1 MSVVLSID
9 EVGPCR
15 KQLKIEVPAPAVE
28 AETRRVVEEFR
39 RKTRLPGF
47 RKGKVPRDLVE
58 QRFQSD
64 IEQEVIDRLVPR
76 YWRQAE
82 AEKELDPLMPPSL
95 EDVDLQPGAEL
106 TFVASVET
114 RPEIEVGDLE
124 SFELPEVEVTPTAE
138 EINAALDDLRR
149 NLAEWVAVERPAAR
163 GDLVV
168 GELAPQDGDS
178 EAKPEEKTISFEVGD
193 PQVWEEV
200 SLEATGKTA
209 GQATNVVRRQGEGDD
224 AVEQRFRLR
233 ITEVKERDLPPA
245 DDAFAARVGEFSD
258 LAALEEA
265 LGKRLEQEKQQER
278 RQQRERS
285 LTDQLRER
293 HPLSLP
299 RGVVDHEI
307 EAMLRDYASG
317 LAMRGVDLEKTQ
329 LDWREMGEKVRPQ
342 AENHVHSRLILDA
355 VAQNLA
361 LEVTEAEFE
370 QTLANLAR
378 AEGKTTVAVRQ
389 ALDRAGRLGPL
400 RAQLRREK
408 TMRNLMGDS
417 LELETTEADATVEET
432 EQDDRD

>member
-47 RKGKVPRDLVE
+47 RKGKVPRELVE

-64 IEQEVIDRLVPR
+64 IRQEVIDRLVPR

-114 RPEIEVGDLE
+114 RPLIEVGDLE
-124 SFELPEVEVTPTAE
+124 NFELPEVEITPTAE
-138 EINAALDDLRR
+138 EIDAALDDLRR
-149 NLAEWVAVERPAAR
+149 NLAEWVAVGRAAAR

-168 GELAPQDGDS
+168 GELTLEPGDS

-193 PQVWEEV
+193 PQVWEEL

-209 GQATNVVRRQGEGDD
+209 GQTTIVVRREGEGEE

-233 ITEVKERDLPPA
+233 ITEVKERELPPA

-258 LAALEEA
+258 LAALEES
-265 LGKRLEQEKQQER
+265 LGKRLEQEKRRER

-285 LTDQLRER
+285 LTDQLREP
-293 HPLSLP
+293 HPLKLP
-299 RGVVDHEI
+299 RGVVDSEI

-355 VAQNLA
+355 VAEKLA

-408 TMRNLMGDS
+408 TMRHLMGDS
-417 LELETTEADATVEET
+417 VEET

>member
-15 KQLKIEVPAPAVE
+15 QQLKIEVPAPAVE

-47 RKGKVPRDLVE
+47 RKGKVPRELVE

-114 RPEIEVGDLE
+114 RPQIEVGDLE
-124 SFELPEVEVTPTAE
+124 NFKLPEVEVTPTAE
-138 EINAALDDLRR
+138 EIDAALDDLRR
-149 NLAEWVAVERPAAR
+149 NLADWVVVERPAAR

-168 GELAPQDGDS
+168 GELAQQDGGS
-178 EAKPEEKTISFEVGD
+178 EAEPEKKTISFEVGD
-193 PQVWEEV
+193 PQVWEEL

-209 GQATNVVRRQGEGDD
+209 GQTTKVVRQQGEGED
-224 AVEQRFRLR
+224 AVEQRFSLQ

-265 LGKRLEQEKQQER
+265 LAKRLEQDKRQES

-293 HPLSLP
+293 HPLTLP
-299 RGVVDHEI
+299 QGVVDHEI

-355 VAQNLA
+355 VAENLEM
-361 LEVTEAEFE
+361 EVTEAEFE

-408 TMRNLMGDS
+408 TMRHLMGDS
-417 LELETTEADATVEET
+417 LELETTAPDATAEET
-432 EQDDRD
+432 ERDDQD

>member
-47 RKGKVPRDLVE
+47 RKGKVPRELVE

-64 IEQEVIDRLVPR
+64 IQQEVIDRLVPR

-114 RPEIEVGDLE
+114 RPLIEVGDLE
-124 SFELPEVEVTPTAE
+124 NFELPEVEITPTAE
-138 EINAALDDLRR
+138 EIDAALDDLRR
-149 NLAEWVAVERPAAR
+149 NLAEWVAVGRAAAR

-168 GELAPQDGDS
+168 GELTPEPGDS

-193 PQVWEEV
+193 PQVWEEL

-209 GQATNVVRRQGEGDD
+209 GQTTIVVRREGEGEE

-233 ITEVKERDLPPA
+233 ITEVKERELPPA

-258 LAALEEA
+258 LAALEET
-265 LGKRLEQEKQQER
+265 LGKRLEQEKRRER

-293 HPLSLP
+293 HPLKLP
-299 RGVVDHEI
+299 RGVVDSEI

-355 VAQNLA
+355 VAEELA

-389 ALDRAGRLGPL
+389 TLDRAGRLGPL

-408 TMRNLMGDS
+408 TMRHLMGDS
-417 LELETTEADATVEET
+417 VEET
-432 EQDDRD
+432 EQEDRD

>member
-15 KQLKIEVPAPAVE
+15 QQLKIEVPAPAVE

-39 RKTRLPGF
+39 RKSKLPGF
-47 RKGKVPRDLVE
+47 RKGKVPRELVE

-82 AEKELDPLMPPSL
+82 AEKELDPLLPPSL

-114 RPEIEVGDLE
+114 RPEIEIGDLE
-124 SFELPEVEVTPTAE
+124 NFELPELEVTPTAE
-138 EINAALDDLRR
+138 EIETTLDDLRR
-149 NLAEWVAVERPAAR
+149 NVAEWVAVERAAAH

-168 GELAPQDGDS
+168 GALTPQDGDS
-178 EAKPEEKTISFEVGD
+178 EPEEQTISFEVGD
-193 PQVWEEV
+193 PQVWEELT
-200 SLEATGKTA
+200 LEATGKTA
-209 GQATNVVRRQGEGDD
+209 GQATDVVRRQGEGED
-224 AVEQRFRLR
+224 AVEQRFRLQ

-258 LAALEEA
+258 LGALKEA
-265 LGKRLEQEKQQER
+265 LAKRLEQEKEQER

-299 RGVVDHEI
+299 RGVVDQEI

-355 VAQNLA
+355 IAKNQA

-408 TMRNLMGDS
+408 TMRHLMGES
-417 LELETTEADATVEET
+417 TELEMTDSDDTVEQT
-432 EQDDRD
+432 ERDDQD

>member
-28 AETRRVVEEFR
+28 AETKRVVDEYR
-39 RKTRLPGF
+39 RKAKIPGF
-47 RKGKVPRDLVE
+47 RKGKVPRELVE

-124 SFELPEVEVTPTAE
+124 NFELPEMEVTPTAE
-138 EINAALDDLRR
+138 EIDSAMDDLRR

-168 GELAPQDGDS
+168 GELAAQDGDS
-178 EAKPEEKTISFEVGD
+178 DAQPEEKTISFEVGD
-193 PQVWEEV
+193 PQVWEELT
-200 SLEATGKTA
+200 LEATGKTA
-209 GQATNVVRRQGEGDD
+209 GQAANVVRRQGEGED
-224 AVEQRFRLR
+224 AVEQRFSLR

-258 LAALEEA
+258 LAALKKALEE
-265 LGKRLEQEKQQER
+265 RLEHEKQQER
-278 RQQRERS
+278 RQQRERR
-285 LTDQLRER
+285 LTEQLRER
-293 HPLSLP
+293 HPLTPP
-299 RGVVDHEI
+299 RGVVDNEI

-329 LDWREMGEKVRPQ
+329 LDWKEMGEKVRPQ
-342 AENHVHSRLILDA
+342 AESHVHSRLILDA
-355 VAQNLA
+355 VAENLA

-389 ALDRAGRLGPL
+389 ALDRGGRLGPL

-408 TMRNLMGDS
+408 TMRHLMGDS
-417 LELETTEADATVEET
+417 LELETADSDAVVEET
-432 EQDDRD
+432 DRDDQD

>member
-1 MSVVLSID
+1 
-9 EVGPCR
+9 
-15 KQLKIEVPAPAVE
+15 
-28 AETRRVVEEFR
+28 
-39 RKTRLPGF
+39 
-47 RKGKVPRDLVE
+47 
-58 QRFQSD
+58 
-64 IEQEVIDRLVPR
+64 VPR

-82 AEKELDPLMPPSL
+82 AEKELDPLLPPSL

-114 RPEIEVGDLE
+114 RPEIEIGDLE
-124 SFELPEVEVTPTAE
+124 NFELPELEVTPTAE
-138 EINAALDDLRR
+138 EIETTLDDLRR
-149 NLAEWVAVERPAAR
+149 NVAEWVAVERAAAH

-168 GELAPQDGDS
+168 GALTPQDGDS
-178 EAKPEEKTISFEVGD
+178 EPEEQTISFEVGD
-193 PQVWEEV
+193 PQVWEELT
-200 SLEATGKTA
+200 LEATGKTA
-209 GQATNVVRRQGEGDD
+209 GQATDVVRRQGEGED
-224 AVEQRFRLR
+224 AVEQRFRLQ

-258 LAALEEA
+258 LGALKEA
-265 LGKRLEQEKQQER
+265 LAKRLEQEKEQER

-299 RGVVDHEI
+299 RGVVDQEI

-355 VAQNLA
+355 IAKNQA

-408 TMRNLMGDS
+408 TMRHLMGES
-417 LELETTEADATVEET
+417 TELEMTDSDDTVEQT
-432 EQDDRD
+432 ERDDQD

>member
-47 RKGKVPRDLVE
+47 RKGKVPRELVE

-64 IEQEVIDRLVPR
+64 IQQEVIDRLVPR

-114 RPEIEVGDLE
+114 RPLIEVGDLE
-124 SFELPEVEVTPTAE
+124 NFELPEVEITPTAE
-138 EINAALDDLRR
+138 EIDAALDDLRR
-149 NLAEWVAVERPAAR
+149 NLAEWVAVGRAAAR

-168 GELAPQDGDS
+168 GELTPEAGDS
-178 EAKPEEKTISFEVGD
+178 EAEPEEKTISFEVGD
-193 PQVWEEV
+193 PQVWEEL

-209 GQATNVVRRQGEGDD
+209 GQTTSVVRREGEGEE
-224 AVEQRFRLR
+224 AVEQRFGLR
-233 ITEVKERDLPPA
+233 ITQVKERELPPA

-265 LGKRLEQEKQQER
+265 LGKRLEQE
-278 RQQRERS
+278 
-285 LTDQLRER
+285 
-293 HPLSLP
+293 
-299 RGVVDHEI
+299 
-307 EAMLRDYASG
+307 
-317 LAMRGVDLEKTQ
+317 
-329 LDWREMGEKVRPQ
+329 
-342 AENHVHSRLILDA
+342 
-355 VAQNLA
+355 
-361 LEVTEAEFE
+361 
-370 QTLANLAR
+370 
-378 AEGKTTVAVRQ
+378 
-389 ALDRAGRLGPL
+389 
-400 RAQLRREK
+400 
-408 TMRNLMGDS
+408 
-417 LELETTEADATVEET
+417 
-432 EQDDRD
+432 

>member
-28 AETRRVVEEFR
+28 AETKRVVDEFR
-39 RKTRLPGF
+39 RKAKLPGF
-47 RKGKVPRDLVE
+47 RKGKLVE

-114 RPEIEVGDLE
+114 RPEIQVGDLE
-124 SFELPEVEVTPTAE
+124 NFELPELEVTPTPE
-138 EINAALDDLRR
+138 EVDTSLDELRR
-149 NLAEWVAVERPAAR
+149 SLAEWVAVERPAAR

-168 GELAPQDGDS
+168 GEMTPQDGDS
-178 EAKPEEKTISFEVGD
+178 DAEPEEQTISFEVGD
-193 PQVWEEV
+193 PQVWEELT
-200 SLEATGKTA
+200 LEATGKTA
-209 GQATNVVRRQGEGDD
+209 GQSTEVVRRQGEGED
-224 AVEQRFRLR
+224 AVEQRFSLH
-233 ITEVKERDLPPA
+233 IAEVKERDLPPA
-245 DDAFAARVGEFSD
+245 DDALAARVGEFED
-258 LAALEEA
+258 LAALKEA
-265 LGKRLEQEKQQER
+265 LGKRLEQEKRQER
-278 RQQRERS
+278 RQQREKS

-293 HPLSLP
+293 HPLTLP
-299 RGVVDHEI
+299 RGVVDQEI

-355 VAQNLA
+355 VAKDLE

-370 QTLANLAR
+370 RTLANLAR

-400 RAQLRREK
+400 RAQLLREK
-408 TMRNLMGDS
+408 TLRHLMGDS
-417 LELETTEADATVEET
+417 PELAMTDSDDTVEEN
-432 EQDDRD
+432 EQDDQD

>member
-28 AETRRVVEEFR
+28 AETKRVVDEFR
-39 RKTRLPGF
+39 RKAKLPGF
-47 RKGKVPRDLVE
+47 RKGKVPRELVE

-114 RPEIEVGDLE
+114 RPEIQVGDLE
-124 SFELPEVEVTPTAE
+124 NFELPELEVTPTPE
-138 EINAALDDLRR
+138 EIDASLDELRR
-149 NLAEWVAVERPAAR
+149 SLAEWVAVERPAAR

-168 GELAPQDGDS
+168 GEMTPQNGDS
-178 EAKPEEKTISFEVGD
+178 DAEPEEQTISFEVGD
-193 PQVWEEV
+193 PQVWEELT
-200 SLEATGKTA
+200 LEATGKTA
-209 GQATNVVRRQGEGDD
+209 GQSTEVVRRQGEGED
-224 AVEQRFRLR
+224 AVEQRFSLH
-233 ITEVKERDLPPA
+233 IAEVKERDLPPA
-245 DDAFAARVGEFSD
+245 DDALAARVGEFED
-258 LAALEEA
+258 LAALKEA
-265 LGKRLEQEKQQER
+265 LGKRLEQEKRQER
-278 RQQRERS
+278 RQQREKS

-293 HPLSLP
+293 HPLTLP
-299 RGVVDHEI
+299 RGVVDQEI

-355 VAQNLA
+355 VAKDLE

-370 QTLANLAR
+370 RTLANLAR

-408 TMRNLMGDS
+408 TLRHLMGDS
-417 LELETTEADATVEET
+417 PELAMTDSDDTVEEN
-432 EQDDRD
+432 EQDDQD